1 MGRGGI
7 FPAVSN
13 FEQMQNTTSLYLTR
27 ETFYEEMLRAVA
39 RVLLRRGSTNVAP
52 RLPWR
57 SRMMTRVP
65 FDDPEPDMGKSR
77 DEADSTEFLTSRP
90 NKATFQWPPE
100 CLWPFIED
108 ERNGES

>member
-1 MGRGGI
+1 
-7 FPAVSN
+7 
-13 FEQMQNTTSLYLTR
+13 
-27 ETFYEEMLRAVA
+27 
-39 RVLLRRGSTNVAP
+39 
-52 RLPWR
+52 
-57 SRMMTRVP
+57 MMTRVP